1 MSSAKPTTKV
11 AVLGA
16 GIWGK
21 NLVRNFYNLNYLHTV
36 CDMDEENRKKVN
48 ADYPEIYTTP
58 DFNEVLNN
66 KDINAVVIA
75 TPSHTHFKLVK
86 QALEAEKHVYVEKP
100 IATASNEALIIKE
113 LEESKKLVLMVG
125 HLLLYHP
132 ADNRL
137 KMIVSSGE
145 LGEIKYVQSDRLN
158 INYFKNDRS
167 VMWDL
172 APHDVSM
179 VSYILGEEPAQVI
192 SAMGVSSEGNEIMDI
207 THIEIEYES
216 GCIAHISDSW
226 IHPQKRVNLM
236 LRGTKGSAMFD
247 DTLKENKLQV
257 FKNDKPN
264 SGSTIALDYI
274 EIEPLKLECEHF
286 VKCIENGKKAR
297 SDGENGYFV
306 VKILEDAEKMML
318 GDKLKLLNQH
328 NFVSSRSKQ

>member
-1 MSSAKPTTKV
+1 MTVKV

-66 KDINAVVIA
+66 KEINAVVIA

-86 QALEAEKHVYVEKP
+86 MALEAGKHVYVEKP
-100 IATASNEALIIKE
+100 IATTSEEALILKE
-113 LEESKKLVLMVG
+113 LAESKNLVLMVG

-132 ADNRL
+132 AVNRL
-137 KMIVSSGE
+137 KMIVESGE

-179 VSYILGEEPAQVI
+179 VSYILGEEPKRVI

-207 THIEIEYES
+207 THIEIEYDS
-216 GCIAHISDSW
+216 GCVAHISDSW
-226 IHPQKRVNLM
+226 VDQQKRVNLM

-264 SGSTIALDYI
+264 SGSNIALDYI

-286 VKCIENGKKAR
+286 VKCIEQNKKAR

-318 GDKLKLLNQH
+318 GDKLQLLEH
-328 NFVSSRSKQ
+328 HSFASSRSKQ